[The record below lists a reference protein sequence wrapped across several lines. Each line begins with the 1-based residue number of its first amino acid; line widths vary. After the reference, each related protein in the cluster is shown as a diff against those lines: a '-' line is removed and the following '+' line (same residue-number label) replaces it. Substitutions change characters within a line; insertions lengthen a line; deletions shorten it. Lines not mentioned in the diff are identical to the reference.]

1 MQPSRQSIEAF
12 IQRFKKGDCTPEEI
26 NLFRKWI
33 AEANF
38 SEDEKELT
46 PEWLE
51 SVKTHMHQQ
60 LMQQIRMMP
69 AAPVR
74 RMATLRKYVA
84 AAAIVIT
91 MGTAILLWYIKSRQ
105 GASAAQSLTSS
116 WSIIDNNRNV
126 VRKITMPDGTIVW
139 LNRNSRLEFDN
150 QQYNHT
156 QRVVKLS
163 GEGFFEV
170 AKDASKP
177 FVVETGN
184 IHTRVLGTAFNI
196 EAYQHESEI
205 RVSLV
210 HGKVELEDKAKALT
224 ALLAPNQTMRYSR
237 QTKDW
242 QLSSM
247 AVDNIHA
254 WTTGALVFNE
264 LPLEE
269 AIERI
274 GEKYRLA
281 IAYDKNILR
290 NKRITATFSVN
301 GWQSALHN
309 VLFVHGLNYTLKQGK
324 VTITK

>member
-12 IQRFKKGDCTPEEI
+12 IQRFKKGDCSPEEI

-33 AEANF
+33 AEADF
-38 SEDEKELT
+38 LEAEKELT
-46 PEWLE
+46 PEVLE
-51 SVKTHMHQQ
+51 SIKARTHQQ
-60 LMQQIRMMP
+60 LMQQIRSLP
-69 AAPVR
+69 VVPVR
-74 RMATLRKYVA
+74 RLAILRKYVA
-84 AAAIVIT
+84 AAAIVVT
-91 MGTAILLWYIKSRQ
+91 MATAVLLWYLKSRQ
-105 GASAAQSLTSS
+105 GVSAAQSLSS
-116 WSIIDNNRNV
+116 LSIIDNNQHV
-126 VRKITMPDGTIVW
+126 VRKITMPDGTIIW

-156 QRVVKLS
+156 QRYVKLS

-177 FVVETGN
+177 FIVETGN

-210 HGKVELEDKAKALT
+210 HGKVALEDKAKALT
-224 ALLAPNQTMRYSR
+224 AVLAPNQTMRYSR

-242 QLSSM
+242 QLSPM
-247 AVDNIHA
+247 AVDNINA

-274 GEKYRLA
+274 SDKYHLTVV
-281 IAYDKNILR
+281 YDKSLLR
-290 NKRITATFSVN
+290 NKRITATFTVN
-301 GWQSALHN
+301 DWQSALHN
-309 VLFVHGLNYTLKQGK
+309 VLFVHGLNFMLKQGK